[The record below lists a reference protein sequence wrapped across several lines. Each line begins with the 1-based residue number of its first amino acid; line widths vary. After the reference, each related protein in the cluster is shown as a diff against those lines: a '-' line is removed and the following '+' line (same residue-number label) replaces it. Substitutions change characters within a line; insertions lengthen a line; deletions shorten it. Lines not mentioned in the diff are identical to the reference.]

1 MQARNYAKNVLSK
14 SCTLEWRDMRALGI
28 LGVVV
33 ILEQVYFGDVAVM
46 RGLAMLV
53 RYEKMVTFD
62 QI

>member
-1 MQARNYAKNVLSK
+1 
-14 SCTLEWRDMRALGI
+14 MRALGI

-33 ILEQVYFGDVAVM
+33 ILEQVWLGDVAVM